1 MSGSVRSTS
10 SHASYASS
18 TYSTTTGPGSIH
30 RFSELV
36 TSATAFQLVQNI
48 VNVLQQRVRPI
59 VDDTFNT
66 AKINFINSG
75 AVDIIRH
82 AYHIHGPELMKLIFV
97 VLYVSS
103 TMGLTHCYETKGFFY
118 IYLDLRLQNHS
129 LRNDIMLE
137 AQRAVANG
145 YIHIVSPASAALLNR
160 VHNADRVYL
169 FYKLLES
176 TNLTERFL
184 ERRLS
189 STQKIL
195 QGALMISG
203 LISPVVFERS
213 DEGSEASFVCEID
226 IANAV
231 HGPQIVERYFGE
243 WKGDRRTGYGVA
255 ERSDGL
261 RYEGEWASNR
271 KHGYGVT
278 TLQDGIITRT
288 ITS

>member
-1 MSGSVRSTS
+1 MWCSRRSLPKCWAVISIRSLLLYICHLVLYVIVQMMRQRSAGDVRDSSSSRSSSRMSGSVRSTS

-103 TMGLTHCYETKGFFY
+103 TMGLTHCYETKGFFTF
-118 IYLDLRLQNHS
+118 I
-129 LRNDIMLE
+129 
-137 AQRAVANG
+137 
-145 YIHIVSPASAALLNR
+145 
-160 VHNADRVYL
+160 
-169 FYKLLES
+169 
-176 TNLTERFL
+176 
-184 ERRLS
+184 
-189 STQKIL
+189 
-195 QGALMISG
+195 
-203 LISPVVFERS
+203 
-213 DEGSEASFVCEID
+213 
-226 IANAV
+226 
-231 HGPQIVERYFGE
+231 
-243 WKGDRRTGYGVA
+243 
-255 ERSDGL
+255 
-261 RYEGEWASNR
+261 
-271 KHGYGVT
+271 
-278 TLQDGIITRT
+278 
-288 ITS
+288 